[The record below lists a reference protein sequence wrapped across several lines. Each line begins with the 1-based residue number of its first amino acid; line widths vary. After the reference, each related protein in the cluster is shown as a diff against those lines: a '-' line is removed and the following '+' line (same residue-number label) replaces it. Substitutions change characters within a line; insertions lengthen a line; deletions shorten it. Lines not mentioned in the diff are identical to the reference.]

1 MDSCKKYV
9 NIFVKS
15 LIAILILQLI
25 SRLIY
30 KNDFIIYFNRNI
42 NNNIV
47 NNIFGSFRI
56 RNSYFFFNLSFI
68 KYYFSYKFNK
78 VELEYSFLLFDGENN
93 LLIPSELALYYN
105 LHVFCIL
112 KKPNLNL
119 QSLSNILFN
128 KYFNCL
134 EYFDLNQ
141 QAKIGIKISDE
152 LSICININLFESNN
166 FNYNYLLSLN
176 DYKFNK
182 KYINKEYSLISKKVF
197 SSNKSLYLLKKS
209 YISRPICSSKE
220 NAITL
225 KNIWYFKN
233 IYNHYFCFCNGKSCP
248 YDQIFDD
255 CKYYL
260 YLSIIDNNRNLYK
273 KIDYLFLDFLYANR
287 APGDAY
293 FVFREMI
300 KKNISAYYLTERKD
314 IYQKYY
320 DNRTKF
326 QKIIPIINKQY
337 NITGNI
343 LEKYLPLFLR
353 LKAVISGS
361 EFFSKENIFYN
372 INYITFIC
380 LGHGVNYFKPFLYE
394 EYYGCKRYNK
404 IILPS
409 DKIISIARQ
418 YGWKNKN
425 IIKIGLPKWDLF
437 YNYSLIMKK
446 KFEKK
451 CIFMMFTWRNLR
463 EGKNISSY
471 YFNNIFRILN
481 NFRLKKIL
489 QQNNVTLYV
498 SLHHNLL
505 KNQNLIKS
513 KTKAKY
519 VNQED
524 IVTCLMK
531 CNLVISDFSSII
543 FDLMYRKKPFIIFIP
558 DSDDKNIKDLYDD
571 DYFNIINGLKNDSIP
586 FVNKFF
592 NVKDTIKTIIYYIE
606 NNFKLD
612 LKLKKFYKTFNL
624 NHTNN
629 INNFIEYL
637 ESLI

>member
-1 MDSCKKYV
+1 MNSFKA
-9 NIFVKS
+9 NLIVKS
-15 LIAILILQLI
+15 IILIFILQSVSKI
-25 SRLIY
+25 IQR
-30 KNDFIIYFNRNI
+30 NDYIITYNKKV
-42 NNNIV
+42 NNNTF
-47 NNIFGSFRI
+47 NIFGSFRAF
-56 RNSYFFFNLSFI
+56 NSYFFFNLSSI

-78 VELEYSFLLFDGENN
+78 VELEYSLQLFDVDNN
-93 LLIPSELALYYN
+93 LIIPSDLALYYN
-105 LHVFCIL
+105 LHIFCSI
-112 KKPNLNL
+112 KKANLNL
-119 QSLSNILFN
+119 QSLSNIFLN
-128 KYFNCL
+128 KYFNCI

-141 QAKIGIKISDE
+141 QAKIGIKICND
-152 LSICININLFESNN
+152 LSNCLNINLFESNY

-176 DYKFNK
+176 NYKFNS
-182 KYINKEYSLISKKVF
+182 KYINKQYSLISKKVF
-197 SSNKSLYLLKKS
+197 NSNRSLYLLKKS
-209 YISRPICSSKE
+209 YISNPICSSKE
-220 NAITL
+220 NAITF

-233 IYNHYFCFCNGKSCP
+233 IYNHYFCFCKGKSCP
-248 YDQIFDD
+248 YDQNFDD
-255 CKYYL
+255 CKYYF
-260 YLSIIDNNRNLYK
+260 YLSIIDKNKNLYK
-273 KIDYLFLDFLYANR
+273 KTDYLFLDFLYANR

-300 KKNISAYYLTERKD
+300 KQNFSAYYLTERKD
-314 IYQKYY
+314 IYQEYY

-326 QKIIPIINKQY
+326 QKVIPIINKQY

-343 LEKYLPLFLR
+343 LEQYLPLFLR

-361 EFFSKENIFYN
+361 EFFSKENIFLN

-409 DKIISIARQ
+409 DRIISIARQ
-418 YGWKNKN
+418 YGWKKKN

-437 YNYSLIMKK
+437 YNYSLIMKN
-446 KFEKK
+446 KFETK

-463 EGKNISSY
+463 EGKNISSH
-471 YFNNIFRILN
+471 YFNNIFKLLKSFRLRKILN
-481 NFRLKKIL
+481 
-489 QQNNVTLYV
+489 QNRVTLYI

-505 KNQNLIKS
+505 NNQNSIKG

-524 IVTCLMK
+524 IVKCLMK
-531 CNLVISDFSSII
+531 CNLVISDFSSVI
-543 FDLMYRKKPFIIFIP
+543 FDFMYRKKPFIIFIP
-558 DSDDKNIKDLYDD
+558 DSDDNNIKDLYDD
-571 DYFNIINGLKNDSIP
+571 DYFNVINGLKNDSIP

-592 NVKDTIKTIIYYIE
+592 TVKDTIKTIIYYIKT
-606 NNFKLD
+606 NFNLD

-629 INNFIEYL
+629 INYFIQYL

>member
-1 MDSCKKYV
+1 MNSFKA
-9 NIFVKS
+9 NLIVKS
-15 LIAILILQLI
+15 IILIFILQSVSKI
-25 SRLIY
+25 IQR
-30 KNDFIIYFNRNI
+30 NDYIITYNKKV
-42 NNNIV
+42 NNNTF
-47 NNIFGSFRI
+47 NIFGSFRAF
-56 RNSYFFFNLSFI
+56 NSYFFFNLSSI

-78 VELEYSFLLFDGENN
+78 VELEYSLQLFDVDNN
-93 LLIPSELALYYN
+93 LIIPSDLALYYN
-105 LHVFCIL
+105 LHIFCSI
-112 KKPNLNL
+112 KKANLNL
-119 QSLSNILFN
+119 QSLSNIFLN
-128 KYFNCL
+128 KYFNCI

-141 QAKIGIKISDE
+141 QAKIGIKICND
-152 LSICININLFESNN
+152 LSNCLNINLFESNY

-176 DYKFNK
+176 NYKFNS
-182 KYINKEYSLISKKVF
+182 KYINKQYSLISKKVF
-197 SSNKSLYLLKKS
+197 NSNRSLYLLKKS
-209 YISRPICSSKE
+209 YISNPICSSKE
-220 NAITL
+220 NAITF

-233 IYNHYFCFCNGKSCP
+233 IYNHYFCFCKGKSCP
-248 YDQIFDD
+248 YDQNFDD
-255 CKYYL
+255 CKYYF
-260 YLSIIDNNRNLYK
+260 YLSIIDKNKNLYK
-273 KIDYLFLDFLYANR
+273 KTDYLFLDFLYANR

-300 KKNISAYYLTERKD
+300 KQNFSAYYLTERKD
-314 IYQKYY
+314 IYQEYY

-326 QKIIPIINKQY
+326 QKVIPIINKQY

-343 LEKYLPLFLR
+343 LEQYLPLFLR

-361 EFFSKENIFYN
+361 EFFSKENIFLN

-409 DKIISIARQ
+409 DRIISIARQ
-418 YGWKNKN
+418 YGWKKKN

-437 YNYSLIMKK
+437 YNYSLIMKN
-446 KFEKK
+446 KFETK

-463 EGKNISSY
+463 EGKNISSH
-471 YFNNIFRILN
+471 YFNNIFKLLKSFRLRKILN
-481 NFRLKKIL
+481 
-489 QQNNVTLYV
+489 QNRVTLYI

-505 KNQNLIKS
+505 KNQNLIKG

-524 IVTCLMK
+524 IVKCLMK
-531 CNLVISDFSSII
+531 CNLVISDFSSVI
-543 FDLMYRKKPFIIFIP
+543 FDFMYRKKPFIIFIP
-558 DSDDKNIKDLYDD
+558 DSDDNNIKDLYDD
-571 DYFNIINGLKNDSIP
+571 DYFNVINGLKNDSIP

-592 NVKDTIKTIIYYIE
+592 TVKDTIKTIIYYIKT
-606 NNFKLD
+606 NFNLD

-629 INNFIEYL
+629 INYFIQYL

>member
-1 MDSCKKYV
+1 M
-9 NIFVKS
+9 
-15 LIAILILQLI
+15 
-25 SRLIY
+25 
-30 KNDFIIYFNRNI
+30 
-42 NNNIV
+42 
-47 NNIFGSFRI
+47 
-56 RNSYFFFNLSFI
+56 
-68 KYYFSYKFNK
+68 
-78 VELEYSFLLFDGENN
+78 
-93 LLIPSELALYYN
+93 
-105 LHVFCIL
+105 
-112 KKPNLNL
+112 
-119 QSLSNILFN
+119 
-128 KYFNCL
+128 
-134 EYFDLNQ
+134 
-141 QAKIGIKISDE
+141 
-152 LSICININLFESNN
+152 
-166 FNYNYLLSLN
+166 
-176 DYKFNK
+176 
-182 KYINKEYSLISKKVF
+182 
-197 SSNKSLYLLKKS
+197 KKS
-209 YISRPICSSKE
+209 YISNPICSSKE
-220 NAITL
+220 NAITF

-233 IYNHYFCFCNGKSCP
+233 IYNHYFCFCKGKSCP
-248 YDQIFDD
+248 YDKNFDD
-255 CKYYL
+255 CKYYF
-260 YLSIIDNNRNLYK
+260 YLSIIDKNKNLYK
-273 KIDYLFLDFLYANR
+273 KTDYLFLDFLYANR

-300 KKNISAYYLTERKD
+300 KQNFSAYYLTERKD
-314 IYQKYY
+314 IYQEYY

-326 QKIIPIINKQY
+326 QKVIPIINKQY

-343 LEKYLPLFLR
+343 LEQYLPLFLR

-361 EFFSKENIFYN
+361 EFFSKENIFLN

-409 DKIISIARQ
+409 DRIISIARQ
-418 YGWKNKN
+418 YGWKKKN

-463 EGKNISSY
+463 KGKNISSH
-471 YFNNIFRILN
+471 YFNNIFKLLKSFRLRKILN
-481 NFRLKKIL
+481 
-489 QQNNVTLYV
+489 QNRVTLYI

-505 KNQNLIKS
+505 KNQNLIKG

-524 IVTCLMK
+524 IVKCLMK
-531 CNLVISDFSSII
+531 CNLVISDFSSVI
-543 FDLMYRKKPFIIFIP
+543 FDFMYRKKPFIIFIP
-558 DSDDKNIKDLYDD
+558 DSDDNNIKDLYDD
-571 DYFNIINGLKNDSIP
+571 DYFNVINGLKNDSIP

-592 NVKDTIKTIIYYIE
+592 TVKDTIKTIIHYIKT
-606 NNFKLD
+606 NFNLD

-629 INNFIEYL
+629 INYFIQYL

>member
-1 MDSCKKYV
+1 MNSFKA
-9 NIFVKS
+9 NLIVKS
-15 LIAILILQLI
+15 IILIFILQSVSKI
-25 SRLIY
+25 IQR
-30 KNDFIIYFNRNI
+30 NDYIITYNKKV
-42 NNNIV
+42 NNNTF
-47 NNIFGSFRI
+47 NIFGSFRAF
-56 RNSYFFFNLSFI
+56 NSYFFFNLSSI

-78 VELEYSFLLFDGENN
+78 VELEYSLQLFDVDNN
-93 LLIPSELALYYN
+93 LIIPSDLALYYN
-105 LHVFCIL
+105 LHIFCSI
-112 KKPNLNL
+112 KKANLNL
-119 QSLSNILFN
+119 QSLSNIFLN
-128 KYFNCL
+128 KYFNCI

-141 QAKIGIKISDE
+141 KAKIGIKICND
-152 LSICININLFESNN
+152 LSNCLNINLFESNY

-176 DYKFNK
+176 NYKFNS
-182 KYINKEYSLISKKVF
+182 KYINKQYSLISKKVF
-197 SSNKSLYLLKKS
+197 NSNRSLYLLKKS
-209 YISRPICSSKE
+209 YISNPICSSKE
-220 NAITL
+220 NAITF

-233 IYNHYFCFCNGKSCP
+233 IYNHYFCFCKGKSCP
-248 YDQIFDD
+248 YDQNFDD
-255 CKYYL
+255 CKYYF
-260 YLSIIDNNRNLYK
+260 YLSIIDKNKNLYK
-273 KIDYLFLDFLYANR
+273 KTDYLFLDFLYANR

-300 KKNISAYYLTERKD
+300 KQNFSAYYLTERKD
-314 IYQKYY
+314 IYQEYY

-326 QKIIPIINKQY
+326 QKVIPIINKQY

-343 LEKYLPLFLR
+343 LEQYLPLFLR

-361 EFFSKENIFYN
+361 EFFSKENIFLN

-409 DKIISIARQ
+409 DRIISIARQ
-418 YGWKNKN
+418 YGWKKKN

-463 EGKNISSY
+463 KGKNISSH
-471 YFNNIFRILN
+471 YFNNIFKLLKSFRLRKILN
-481 NFRLKKIL
+481 
-489 QQNNVTLYV
+489 QNRVTLYI

-505 KNQNLIKS
+505 NNQNLIKG

-524 IVTCLMK
+524 IVKCLMK
-531 CNLVISDFSSII
+531 CNLVISDFSSVI
-543 FDLMYRKKPFIIFIP
+543 FDFMYRKKPFIIFIP
-558 DSDDKNIKDLYDD
+558 DSDDNNIKDLYDD
-571 DYFNIINGLKNDSIP
+571 DYFNVINGLKNDSIP

-592 NVKDTIKTIIYYIE
+592 TVKDTIKTIIHYIKT
-606 NNFKLD
+606 NFNLD

-629 INNFIEYL
+629 INYFIQYL

>member
-152 LSICININLFESNN
+152 LSICININLFESNY

-612 LKLKKFYKTFNL
+612 LKLKKFYKIFNL